1 MQVIPNMDPNVTF
14 GIPTDVIS
22 CDSVTAY
29 DMFEEGEA
37 LSVYDATQ
45 DGYCLNIKKRDNIDN
60 FTSQTADYG
69 NDYSDEP
76 VKALL
81 GYIVTS
87 SSIPES
93 EVWDARCTFLL
104 L

>member
-29 DMFEEGEA
+29 DVFEEGEA
-37 LSVYDATQ
+37 LSVHDATQ
-45 DGYCLNIKKRDNIDN
+45 EAYSLSIKKRANIDN

-69 NDYSDEP
+69 NDYSAEP

-93 EVWDARCTFLL
+93 EV
-104 L
+104 